1 MVYNIP
7 SLRRIYINHI
17 LVSKYK
23 IGDAESERIA
33 IVHAFLNGVGNQQQ
47 LARIWGVHYNTIN
60 NYVTA
65 YRRLGLKG
73 LTELFYEPE
82 SKRME
87 VKEEK
92 AEIENE
98 QVNLFEL
105 ECCLTGMLPPKAMW
119 HMWNKIRRNSWKNL

>member
-1 MVYNIP
+1 
-7 SLRRIYINHI
+7 
-17 LVSKYK
+17 
-23 IGDAESERIA
+23 
-33 IVHAFLNGVGNQQQ
+33 
-47 LARIWGVHYNTIN
+47 
-60 NYVTA
+60 
-65 YRRLGLKG
+65 LKG